1 MGKGWQSLKTHDKK
15 IDSPPMT
22 RLEDKT
28 TKRARNRRLS
38 SYAKS
43 VKNERGSASVEFVLL
58 ALPLFIPIFIF
69 LNQFS
74 QLSSQEMA
82 LQTLARE
89 SVRAFIE
96 SDSDQSGGALVNQV
110 ITRGGA
116 KLGLKP
122 DEILEIESEI
132 KCSETPCH
140 LSNGRVRITLT
151 LESPGNSGRVVQAS
165 AQQYFSPWSN

>member
-1 MGKGWQSLKTHDKK
+1 MGKEWQSLKTHDKK
-15 IDSPPMT
+15 LEKVPRELCAVKDS
-22 RLEDKT
+22 EKS
-28 TKRARNRRLS
+28 RNPGLS

-43 VKNERGSASVEFVLL
+43 IKSERGSASVEFVLL

-74 QLSSQEMA
+74 NLSSQEMA

-89 SVRAFIE
+89 SVRAFVE

-110 ITRGGA
+110 IIQGGA

-122 DEILEIESEI
+122 DEISEIESEI
-132 KCSETPCH
+132 KCSTTPCH
-140 LSNGRVRITLT
+140 LSNSRVRITLT
-151 LESPGNSGRVVQAS
+151 LESGNGGRVVQAS
-165 AQQYFSPWSN
+165 AQQYFSPWSH

>member
-1 MGKGWQSLKTHDKK
+1 LKTHGERRSRLFGFRISSIGK
-15 IDSPPMT
+15 I
-22 RLEDKT
+22 
-28 TKRARNRRLS
+28 
-38 SYAKS
+38 AKDES
-43 VKNERGSASVEFVLL
+43 GSASVEFVLL

-74 QLSSQEMA
+74 SLSSQEMA

-96 SDSDQSGGALVNQV
+96 SDSDRSGGALVNQV
-110 ITRGGA
+110 ITLGGA

-122 DEILEIESEI
+122 GEISEIRSEI
-132 KCSETPCH
+132 KCSTHPCH
-140 LSNGRVRITLT
+140 LPNGRVRITLRMNAI
-151 LESPGNSGRVVQAS
+151 GNDGRIVQAS